1 MSWRVPSSPG
11 PPRTG
16 CSRRPAPAWA
26 AARGRRPFGSSWAFW
41 REAGTPEGRGDLE
54 QRNTKLVIW
63 WQRIIHRRIFVK
75 YSWYQDSFN
84 GRSNH
89 FSESLKLLLIDLSWF
104 VHFGEKKTCT
114 FREIKLQKLED
125 YTFSDFWAWQMK
137 RTVPSNKHCIVGAGS
152 HGRTNWS
159 LKYWAGQECLVL
171 TPAFAFQAVTQPGQL
186 TTEVFQIFQE
196 FQWFFWRWRA
206 NRVYKWKG
214 GVCLNHLCDLIYCP
228 DLHFVATLPKL
239 FWKPDLQISLRGQS
253 PVQYPGR
260 PRGS

>member
-1 MSWRVPSSPG
+1 MESQSLFRISS
-11 PPRTG
+11 TIVDWIVLI
-16 CSRRPAPAWA
+16 C
-26 AARGRRPFGSSWAFW
+26 AFW
-41 REAGTPEGRGDLE
+41 RR
-54 QRNTKLVIW
+54 
-63 WQRIIHRRIFVK
+63 
-75 YSWYQDSFN
+75 
-84 GRSNH
+84 
-89 FSESLKLLLIDLSWF
+89 
-104 VHFGEKKTCT
+104 KKTSI

-125 YTFSDFWAWQMK
+125 HSFSDFRAWQMK
-137 RTVPSNKHCIVGAGS
+137 RTVASNKHCIVGAGS

-171 TPAFAFQAVTQPGQL
+171 TPAFAFQAVTLPGQL

-196 FQWFFWRWRA
+196 FQWFWLRA
-206 NRVYKWKG
+206 MYNRVYKWKG
-214 GVCLNHLCDLIYCP
+214 GVCLNHLSVLIYCP